1 MKSLKYKIMIPVL
14 IMTFLGV
21 CLLSGIVYLKA
32 KEIIINDV
40 EEIAQNKNEK
50 LITIADDKI
59 FEWKKM
65 IHLLSGMDIVK
76 EKSYEDL
83 SKFVSSNGNEFKD
96 FQAIIM
102 AGRDGNYKN
111 NKGKTGNISDRSY
124 FSKIMKGES
133 VVSEPVISKSTG
145 VPIIVI
151 ASPIK
156 NDSGQV
162 VGLIGGTVEL
172 SKVTDIVNAE
182 EFGVSGYG
190 YMVNREGVVIAHP
203 KQELIL
209 EYNALEKGSDSQIE
223 LTKNMVEGKSD
234 VSYYEFD
241 GKKKIAAYGPMTSTG
256 WSIAMTTYNDEVTHG
271 ISTLGNIVI
280 IIGIVI
286 VALIGIILLLII
298 TRITKPIKKMT
309 QITDEVASGDLTVK
323 VDVKSNDEIGILAS
337 NFNNMIDSMR
347 ALINEMKNIGLTVAS
362 TSEEM
367 KASTDEASKV
377 SEQVAVT
384 VSELAKGATEQA
396 QSSQEGNNMVKDLI
410 SEIGKILDNVN
421 ASKDLTI
428 HAQETVD
435 KGVNI
440 LGYQKSKMLENKKA
454 TMNVSKEIIL
464 LSEKSGQ
471 IGQIVEL
478 IRNIAEQTNLL
489 ALNAAIE
496 AARAGEQGKGFAVV
510 AEEVRKLAEESGTAT
525 ENISELIK
533 EIQVGVSNVVEE
545 MKNTEE
551 IVGEQENVVKQTSD
565 AFADILKSVEN
576 VTENIKEVTY
586 ACEGVS
592 ENSQIVSE
600 NINNIASIIE
610 ENAAGTEEVAA
621 STEEQT
627 AALEEIAASAEELA
641 HISSKQ
647 QEFIEKFKI

>member
-14 IMTFLGV
+14 IMTFLGI

-40 EEIAQNKNEK
+40 EEIARNKNEK
-50 LITIADDKI
+50 LITIADDKVN
-59 FEWKKM
+59 EWKNM

-76 EKSYEDL
+76 EKDYEGL
-83 SKFVSSNGNEFKD
+83 KKFASSNGNEFKD
-96 FQAIIM
+96 FQALIM
-102 AGRDGNYKN
+102 AGRDGKYKN
-111 NKGKTGNISDRSY
+111 NKGKAGNIKDRDY
-124 FSKIMKGES
+124 FAKVMKGES

-162 VGLIGGTVEL
+162 VGLIGGTVAL

-182 EFGVSGYG
+182 KFGETGYG
-190 YMVNREGVVIAHP
+190 YMINQEGIVIAHP
-203 KQELIL
+203 KKELIL
-209 EYNALEKGSDSQIE
+209 EYNALETGSDSQIE
-223 LTKNMVEGKSD
+223 LTRNMVEGKSD

-241 GKKKIAAYGPMTSTG
+241 GKKKIAAYGPMKSTG
-256 WSIAMTTYNDEVTHG
+256 WSIAMTTYNNEVTKS
-271 ISTLGNIVI
+271 ISTLGKIVI
-280 IIGIVI
+280 TIGVAI
-286 VALIGIILLLII
+286 VALIGIILLLIV
-298 TRITKPIKKMT
+298 TRITKPVKKMT
-309 QITDEVASGDLTVK
+309 QITNEVASGNLTVK

-347 ALINEMKNIGLTVAS
+347 ELINEMKNIGLTVAS

-367 KASTDEASKV
+367 KDSTDEASKV

-384 VSELAKGATEQA
+384 VSEMAKGATEQA
-396 QSSQEGNNMVKDLI
+396 QSSQEGSKMVNDLI
-410 SEIGKILDNVN
+410 SEIGKILDNIN
-421 ASKDLTI
+421 DSKNLTI
-428 HAQETVD
+428 NAQETVD
-435 KGVNI
+435 KGVSI
-440 LGYQKSKMLENKKA
+440 LEYQKGKMLENKRA
-454 TMNVSKEIIL
+454 TKNVSNEIIS

-533 EIQVGVSNVVEE
+533 EIQIGVSNVVEE

-551 IVGEQENVVKQTSD
+551 IVDEQENVVNQTSD
-565 AFADILKSVEN
+565 AFNDILRSVEN

-586 ACEGVS
+586 VCENVS
-592 ENSQIVSE
+592 ENSQVVSE
-600 NINNIASIIE
+600 NINSIASIIE
-610 ENAAGTEEVAA
+610 ENAAGTEEVSA

-627 AALEEIAASAEELA
+627 AALEEIAASADELA
-641 HISSKQ
+641 DIIRKQ

>member
-14 IMTFLGV
+14 IITLVGA
-21 CLLSGIVYLKA
+21 CLLSGISYLKA
-32 KEIIINDV
+32 KEIIISDV
-40 EEIAQNKNEK
+40 EEIARSKNEK
-50 LITIADDKI
+50 LITVADDKVY
-59 FEWKKM
+59 EWKK
-65 IHLLSGMDIVK
+65 IINLLSGMDIVK
-76 EKSYEDL
+76 NKDYDAL
-83 SKFVSSNGNEFKD
+83 RKFVSNKSNEFKD
-96 FQAIIM
+96 FQLIIM
-102 AGRDGNYKN
+102 AGRDGNYQN
-111 NKGKTGNISDRSY
+111 SEGEIGNIKDRSY
-124 FSKIMKGES
+124 FTKVMKGES

-151 ASPIK
+151 AGPVK
-156 NDSGQV
+156 NDVGQV
-162 VGLIGGTVEL
+162 IGLIGGTVEL

-182 EFGVSGYG
+182 KFGRTGYS
-190 YMVNREGVVIAHP
+190 YMINREGVVIAHP
-203 KQELIL
+203 DKELIL
-209 EYNALEKGSDSQIE
+209 EYNALENGSDSQRV
-223 LTKNMVEGKSD
+223 LTKDMIEGKSD

-241 GKKKIAAYGPMTSTG
+241 GNKKIAAYGPMKSTG
-256 WSIAMTTYNDEVTHG
+256 WSIAVTTYNSEVTQG
-271 ISTLGNIVI
+271 ISKLANIVI
-280 IIGIVI
+280 IVGIVI
-286 VALIGIILLLII
+286 VALNGIILLLII

-309 QITDEVASGDLTVK
+309 QLTNEVASGDLTVK
-323 VDVKSNDEIGILAS
+323 VDVKSNDEIGILAL

-347 ALINEMKNIGLTVAS
+347 ELINEMKNIGLIVAA

-367 KASTDEASKV
+367 RISTDEASKV

-384 VSELAKGATEQA
+384 VSELARGATEQA
-396 QSSQEGNNMVKDLI
+396 QSSQEGSDMLDNLI
-410 SEIGKILDNVN
+410 AEIDKILENIKDSN
-421 ASKDLTI
+421 DLTV

-435 KGVNI
+435 KGVSI
-440 LGYQKSKMLENKKA
+440 LEYQKGKMLENKKA
-454 TMNVSKEIIL
+454 TINVSNEIVL

-525 ENISELIK
+525 ENIGELIK
-533 EIQVGVSNVVEE
+533 EIQSVVNNVVQE

-551 IVGEQENVVKQTSD
+551 IVAEQENVVKQTSD
-565 AFADILKSVEN
+565 AFSDILKSVEN

-586 ACEGVS
+586 ACESVS

-610 ENAAGTEEVAA
+610 ENAAGTEEVSA

-627 AALEEIAASAEELA
+627 ATLEEIAASADELA
-641 HISSKQ
+641 DISNKQ